1 MQRLKVGGGGGEQ
14 QEGDSPE
21 VSQQLSSSLILLLLS
36 CGGRGEVVDVEKAMK
51 LADAAGDP

>member
-1 MQRLKVGGGGGEQ
+1 MLSGTVGGVGEQ